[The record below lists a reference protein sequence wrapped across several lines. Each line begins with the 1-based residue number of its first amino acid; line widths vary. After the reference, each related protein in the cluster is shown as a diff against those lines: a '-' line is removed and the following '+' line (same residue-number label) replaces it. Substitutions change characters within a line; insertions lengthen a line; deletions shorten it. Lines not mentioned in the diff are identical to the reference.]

1 MDEPLV
7 SAVIT
12 TKNRADLLPRA
23 LESVH
28 RQSYSNIEI
37 VVVDDGSTDDTA
49 EVLKEFAAKHAIV
62 QIHNEIS
69 QGACRARNQG
79 IEAASG
85 EFIAG
90 LDDDDQWYPQRVK
103 LLLEA
108 YRDDFSCVTS
118 DVELVYPNRTIT
130 WKKEKLITYNDLLYS
145 NQVGNQ
151 VLVKKERLQAV
162 GGFDE
167 SLAAAQDYDLWLRL
181 SKAFGPVRNINKPLQ
196 KIYMQHGSGQISN
209 TKTQLDGYLSFYE
222 KHKAE
227 MNFAQR
233 RYQLFNIRRVQGK
246 VTSFGEIF
254 SWVPSSFWMK
264 EIKRHLAARL
274 LW

>member
-37 VVVDDGSTDDTA
+37 IVVDDGSTDDTA
-49 EVLKEFAAKHAIV
+49 EVLKEFAAKHAII
-62 QIHNEIS
+62 QIHNETS

-90 LDDDDQWYPQRVK
+90 LDDDDQWHPRRVE

-108 YRDDFSCVTS
+108 YRDDFSCVAS
-118 DVELVYPNRTIT
+118 DVELVYPNRTVT

-181 SKAFGPVRNINKPLQ
+181 SNAFGPVRNVNKPLQ

-209 TKTQLDGYLSFYE
+209 TKTQLNGYLSFYE

-227 MNFAQR
+227 MNFAQQ

-246 VTSFGEIF
+246 VASFSEIF
-254 SWVPSSFWMK
+254 SWVPPSFWMK

>member
-49 EVLKEFAAKHAIV
+49 EVLKEFASKYAIIQV
-62 QIHNEIS
+62 HNETS
-69 QGACRARNQG
+69 RGACRARNQG

-90 LDDDDQWYPQRVK
+90 LDDDDQWHPKRVK

-130 WKKEKLITYNDLLYS
+130 WKKEKLVTYNDLLYS

-181 SKAFGPVRNINKPLQ
+181 SKAFGPVRNINKLLQ

>member
-28 RQSYSNIEI
+28 RQSYPNLEI
-37 VVVDDGSTDDTA
+37 VVVDDGSTDGTT
-49 EVLKEFAAKHAIV
+49 EVLREYAAKYSI
-62 QIHNEIS
+62 ILIRNENS

-79 IEAASG
+79 IAAAG
-85 EFIAG
+85 GDFIAG
-90 LDDDDQWYPQRVK
+90 LDDDDEWHPRRVE

-118 DVELVYPNRTIT
+118 DVELVYPNRTLT

-167 SLAAAQDYDLWLRL
+167 SLVAAQDYDLWLRL
-181 SKAFGPVRNINKPLQ
+181 SKDYGPVRNISKPLQ
-196 KIYMQHGSGQISN
+196 KIYMEHGAEQI
-209 TKTQLDGYLSFYE
+209 TKARTQLAGYLSFYA
-222 KHKAE
+222 KHKSE
-227 MNFAQR
+227 MNVAQR
-233 RYQLFNIRRVQGK
+233 RYQLFNIRRAQGK
-246 VTSFGEIF
+246 VTSFSEIF
-254 SWVPSSFWMK
+254 GWVPSSFWMK
-264 EIKRHLAARL
+264 EVRRYFADRFL
-274 LW
+274 

>member
-196 KIYMQHGSGQISN
+196 KIYMQHGSGQITN

-233 RYQLFNIRRVQGK
+233 RYQLFNIRRAQGK